1 MNMNIPNYVTTAPK
15 LTEPS
20 FLRSNMVLII
30 IVMIIIIGLCIYFS
44 VSDIDLINILSIEK
58 EEEED
63 VSEKPKPKPKPKPKK
78 ASNVTE
84 EQAHVVPEDN
94 SPPHQSNEG
103 DVLESFV
110 AKHSKNSPCKPRFVE
125 SGDVGNYI
133 LSAEV
138 ESKRGNSCLKNCS
151 TENDQ
156 IFVNNSGVL
165 PEGQPLSSI
174 DTTLEYS
181 DFNTICKEPDQV
193 CKENA
198 QVISKYSPGG
208 LLMVE
213 QNENLNTTNSGIN
226 LLSSVIQTN
235 NNSDG
240 KTTSNDN
247 NSIDTIEH
255 FATGAAELILIVF
268 MAAWC
273 PHCKNAKPAINK
285 FKKLHDNK
293 PMDNVNIS
301 VIEYDADKHKDK
313 VKQYKVDGFPSYKIL
328 IKSKEGTEKIVD
340 HGGGR
345 TYEDLLQLC
354 KKHT

>member
-1 MNMNIPNYVTTAPK
+1 
-15 LTEPS
+15 
-20 FLRSNMVLII
+20 
-30 IVMIIIIGLCIYFS
+30 
-44 VSDIDLINILSIEK
+44 
-58 EEEED
+58 
-63 VSEKPKPKPKPKPKK
+63 VSEKPTPKPKPKPKPKK

-84 EQAHVVPEDN
+84 EQAHVVAEDN
-94 SPPHQSNEG
+94 SHHPQSNKG
-103 DVLESFV
+103 YVLESFV

-125 SGDVGNYI
+125 AGDVGNYR

-151 TENDQ
+151 TENDH
-156 IFVNNSGVL
+156 IFVNNSGIL
-165 PEGQPLSSI
+165 PDGQPQSSI
-174 DTTLEYS
+174 DSTLEYS

-193 CKENA
+193 CKDNA

-235 NNSDG
+235 NSG
-240 KTTSNDN
+240 EETTNNNN
-247 NSIDTIEH
+247 NSGDTIEH

-268 MAAWC
+268 MASWC
-273 PHCKNAKPAINK
+273 PHCKSAKPAINK

-293 PMDNVNIS
+293 SIDNVNIS
-301 VIEYDADKHKDK
+301 VIEYDADEHKDQ
-313 VKQYKVDGFPSYKIL
+313 VKQYKVDGFPSYKLL
-328 IKSKEGTEKIVD
+328 IKSKEGTEKIVE

-345 TYEDLLQLC
+345 TYEDLLKLF
-354 KKHT
+354 KNHT